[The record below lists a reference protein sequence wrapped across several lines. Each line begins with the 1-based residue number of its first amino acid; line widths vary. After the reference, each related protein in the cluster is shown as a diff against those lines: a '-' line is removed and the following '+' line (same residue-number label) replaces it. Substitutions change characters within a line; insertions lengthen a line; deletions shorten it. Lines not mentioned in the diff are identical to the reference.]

1 MEREKGDVMDSFSN
15 TRREIILQTYRAS
28 LLLDKV
34 GRELAAEQGLTSK
47 QQWFILGMLYHDG
60 EQALR
65 DLTRNMLVS
74 KQNMTGMVQRL
85 RQGGY
90 VATSEDT
97 MDKRI
102 TRVSITDRGRAAYEA
117 LVRSSRERNR
127 DTFGSFEE
135 QELLEL
141 QRLMNKLVGDL
152 MEKNGMSSSSREEAE
167 EEHGH

>member
-1 MEREKGDVMDSFSN
+1 MDSNSN
-15 TRREIILQTYRAS
+15 VRREIILQTYRAS

-47 QQWFILGMLYHDG
+47 QQWFILGMLYHEG

-90 VATSEDT
+90 VATSEDK

-102 TRVSITDRGRAAYEA
+102 TLVSITDRGREAYEA
-117 LVRSSRERNR
+117 LVSSSRERNR
-127 DTFGSFEE
+127 DTFADFDAGEL
-135 QELLEL
+135 QELR
-141 QRLMNKLVGDL
+141 RLMDKLVGHL
-152 MEKNGMSSSSREEAE
+152 MEKNGMSSSSREEEE